1 MMAAVTNTAAAET
14 EAVRV
19 MTLLR
24 RLCDPGRLKPGFLD
38 PSVAKG
44 RVTASDFLHDGVVV
58 PGTDPRQGPQFPRQP
73 TELPGSARWAGLPT
87 GRRPPGARRGYGVAP
102 TAKVQSGTPLCPGGP
117 IRVWVE
123 LIQRVAFG
131 EPRMM

>member
-1 MMAAVTNTAAAET
+1 MAAVTSTAAAEM

-24 RLCDPGRLKPGFLD
+24 RLFDPGRSEPGFLD
-38 PSVAKG
+38 PSVAKR
-44 RVTASDFLHDGVVV
+44 RVTASEFLHSGVVIPV
-58 PGTDPRQGPQFPRQP
+58 ADPGDGPQFPRQP
-73 TELPGSARWAGLPT
+73 TELSGGARWAGLPT
-87 GRRPPGARRGYGVAP
+87 GRSPAGPRRGYGVAP
-102 TAKVQSGTPLCPGGP
+102 TGKVQTGTPLCPGDP
-117 IRVWVE
+117 IEVWVE